1 MFSEGYR
8 KKIIDEFQRRMTEIG
23 ILGEEV
29 SEKLSMYS
37 GDVKDALYLLY
48 GRMPLSDMADYP
60 VEIFADFAE
69 WGAKLWKN
77 NIFASKIPEEFFASY
92 VLFHRV
98 NDEEIEPCRKFFGK
112 EMQYMLAALQEKI
125 GKGDDLVSQITEA
138 VLKIN

>member
-48 GRMPLSDMADYP
+48 GRMPLSDMAD
-60 VEIFADFAE
+60 
-69 WGAKLWKN
+69 
-77 NIFASKIPEEFFASY
+77 
-92 VLFHRV
+92 
-98 NDEEIEPCRKFFGK
+98 
-112 EMQYMLAALQEKI
+112 
-125 GKGDDLVSQITEA
+125 
-138 VLKIN
+138 